1 MLEPEIA
8 AFVAAVDAWYP
19 SGAAACAPDEQRRL
33 YDRFAAAWTPATL
46 PAGIA
51 RQDAVWQAPH
61 GQPIAL
67 RRYAPSHGAPRGTV
81 LFFHGGG
88 FVVGS
93 LDSHQLITAQLAADT
108 GLAVIAVDYR
118 LAPEHRAPAALEDCA
133 AVARAA
139 RDARLPFG
147 PCAAPLTLAGDSAG
161 GNLAAAVA
169 TVLRDADA
177 RGIDGIDGVA
187 LVYPMLGFEPQS
199 PARETEAHAPMLT
212 LDDVHR
218 YRAWYWGEGEATARS
233 GDRASHADPL
243 LRASLPLEAARF
255 DGLPPVLAIGAEH
268 DPLRDDARVYVER
281 IRAAGGRARYWMGEG
296 LVHGCWRALATSPQA
311 ARLHRM
317 VGAFLLAPDA

>member
-19 SGAAACAPDEQRRL
+19 ADAAARSPDEQRRL
-33 YDRFAAAWTPATL
+33 YDRFAAAWTPAAL
-46 PAGIA
+46 PAGIVQ
-51 RQDAVWQAPH
+51 QDAVWHAPDGH
-61 GQPIAL
+61 AIAL
-67 RRYAPSHGAPRGTV
+67 RRYTAAHGASRGTV

-93 LDSHQLITAQLAADT
+93 LDSHALITAQLAADT
-108 GLAVIAVDYR
+108 GLDVIAVDYR
-118 LAPEHRAPAALEDCA
+118 LAPEHRAPAALDDCL
-133 AVARAA
+133 AVTRAA
-139 RDARLPFG
+139 RDARWPFG
-147 PCAAPLTLAGDSAG
+147 ACVHPLTLAGDSAG
-161 GNLAAAVA
+161 GMLAAAVA
-169 TVLRDADA
+169 TALRDA
-177 RGIDGIDGVA
+177 GEGGLDGVA

-218 YRAWYWGEGEATARS
+218 YRALYWDGQFDGRF
-233 GDRASHADPL
+233 DRDPL
-243 LRASLPLEAARF
+243 LRASVPLAASRF

-281 IRAAGGRARYWMGEG
+281 IRAAGGVAQYWMGEG
-296 LVHGCWRALATSPQA
+296 LVHGCWRALRTSPQA

-317 VGAFLLAPDA
+317 VGGFLLAPHA

>member
-19 SGAAACAPDEQRRL
+19 ADAAARSPVEQRRV
-33 YDRFAAAWTPATL
+33 YDRFAAAWTPAEL
-46 PAGIA
+46 PPGIVQ
-51 RQDAVWQAPH
+51 QDAAWHASD
-61 GQPIAL
+61 GRAIAL
-67 RRYAPSHGAPRGTV
+67 RRYAPAQGEPRGTV

-93 LDSHQLITAQLAADT
+93 LDSHGLITAQLAADT

-118 LAPEHRAPAALEDCA
+118 LAPEHRAPAALEDCL
-133 AVARAA
+133 AVTRAA
-139 RDARLPFG
+139 RDVADWPFNSCAR
-147 PCAAPLTLAGDSAG
+147 PLTLAGDSAG

-169 TVLRDADA
+169 TALRDAGEG
-177 RGIDGIDGVA
+177 GIDGIA
-187 LVYPMLGFEPQS
+187 LVYPMLGIEPQS

-218 YRAWYWGEGEATARS
+218 YRALYWGDADGAALN
-233 GDRASHADPL
+233 DDPL
-243 LRASLPLEAARF
+243 LRASAPLAASRF

-281 IRAAGGRARYWMGEG
+281 ILAAGGAARYWRGEG
-296 LVHGCWRALATSPQA
+296 LVHGCWRALGTSPQA
-311 ARLHRM
+311 ARMHRM
-317 VGAFLLAPDA
+317 IGGFLLAPHA

>member
-19 SGAAACAPDEQRRL
+19 ADAAARSPDAQRRV
-33 YDRFAAAWTPATL
+33 YDRFAAAWTPAEL
-46 PAGIA
+46 PAGIV
-51 RQDAVWQAPH
+51 QHDAVWHAPDGH
-61 GQPIAL
+61 AIAL
-67 RRYAPSHGAPRGTV
+67 RRYAPAQGEPRGTV

-93 LDSHQLITAQLAADT
+93 LDSHALITARLAADT

-118 LAPEHRAPAALEDCA
+118 LAPEHRAPAALEDCL
-133 AVARAA
+133 AVTRAA
-139 RDARLPFG
+139 RDAARWPFDS
-147 PCAAPLTLAGDSAG
+147 CARPLTLAGDSAG

-169 TVLRDADA
+169 TALRDAGEG
-177 RGIDGIDGVA
+177 GIDGIA

-218 YRAWYWGEGEATARS
+218 YRALYWG
-233 GDRASHADPL
+233 DADETVFDDAPL
-243 LRASLPLEAARF
+243 LRASVPLAASRF

-281 IRAAGGRARYWMGEG
+281 ILAAGGAARYWRGEG
-296 LVHGCWRALATSPQA
+296 LVHGCWRALGTSPQA
-311 ARLHRM
+311 ARMHRM
-317 VGAFLLAPDA
+317 IGGFLLAPHA